1 MAALLTP
8 EDAVD
13 ALERH
18 PAFVHSLLAEFEPGR
33 LRRRPTPRKW
43 SAHEH
48 ACHLAEVHPLFVRR
62 LDTMLTHDHP
72 TIEPYFPDQAHE
84 DGMLLER
91 DLTAE
96 MARYEADR
104 RQLTEQ
110 LRALGPDD
118 WARSAEHA
126 EYRRY
131 DLFVMVRHLAM
142 HDLFHAYRIEELLL
156 AHD

>member
-1 MAALLTP
+1 MSTLLTP
-8 EDAVD
+8 EDVID

-18 PAFVHSLLAEFEPGR
+18 PAFIHSLIAELEPERIR
-33 LRRRPTPRKW
+33 LRPAPGKW

-48 ACHLAEVHPLFVRR
+48 ACHLAEVHPLFFGR
-62 LDTMLTHDHP
+62 LDTMLKHDHP

-84 DGMLLER
+84 DGLLLER
-91 DLTAE
+91 DLAVE
-96 MARYEADR
+96 MTRYEADR

-110 LRALGPDD
+110 LRALDPDD

-126 EYRRY
+126 EYRLY
-131 DLFVMVRHLAM
+131 TLFVMVRHLAM